1 MTGSPDRRIHAD
13 ALRKQQ
19 HGSIATRLKRHAI
32 AMLASIAL
40 GGMAGPYLLLP
51 PDTIA
56 ATGTYQWAR
65 IKLWAVSTWA
75 SDTAV
80 DVRRGNQIDKDRSAR
95 QIIAHPYFRR
105 RAHLV
110 WTYAKWGSR
119 VGFVGWLVASI
130 GLLGV
135 MRRRRER
142 LLADRW
148 IAGTAITTEKRLAKL
163 TRKEAGKVPLS
174 IGTVP
179 IPPRL
184 ETRHMAMIG
193 TTGSGKT
200 TALRQLLDGIE
211 ARGEAALVYDTSG
224 EFIAHYYQPE
234 RGDIILNPFDA
245 RCAFWSPFAEI
256 AHPADADRIAHQ
268 LITETG
274 QHDSDVWLD
283 TSRILVANMI
293 RALWREK
300 KCTLADLLHALQN
313 RSKDDLKDWLATS
326 SSARTF
332 ADDADRATGS
342 VLFMLAKA
350 ADLIQFLRV
359 EDSGGMPFAFRDF
372 IHGLDK
378 RKGPRPW
385 IFVPRKEDYFE
396 ASKPLL
402 ACWLE
407 CAASAVLGLPP
418 SPDRR
423 IWFVLDELADLPRV
437 DNLARLLPEGRKF
450 GAAVILT
457 FQALG
462 QMQHR
467 YGEQIAES
475 MLGCCNTK
483 LFLQIIDGETRQ
495 WASQT
500 IGECEIEIQTM
511 TDALAEGD
519 DGPRTTL
526 GRTRKMRPAVLESQL
541 RLAKFE
547 GYLLFPDGLPV
558 APIRLTADHVARRG
572 PARVAG
578 FVPGDPKHT
587 LWEKASAAALS
598 ASSATAPTP
607 APEPSA
613 PASRRQRPKGQ
624 APKGQGPKSQGPV

>member
-1 MTGSPDRRIHAD
+1 MTQTHDRRAHAD
-13 ALRKQQ
+13 ALRRHNRINQ
-19 HGSIATRLKRHAI
+19 ANRFKRQAGI
-32 AMLASIAL
+32 MLASIAL
-40 GGMAGPYLLLP
+40 GAVATPYVML
-51 PDTIA
+51 DKDD
-56 ATGTYQWAR
+56 QWASCVYAYANTA
-65 IKLWAVSTWA
+65 LWFSSGITADPALNVTYKGIQYRVFARAVAANRYYQDAA
-75 SDTAV
+75 SVAISDAM
-80 DVRRGNQIDKDRSAR
+80 RGGWLGFGGWLASLFL
-95 QIIAHPYFRR
+95 FRR
-105 RAHLV
+105 A
-110 WTYAKWGSR
+110 
-119 VGFVGWLVASI
+119 
-130 GLLGV
+130 
-135 MRRRRER
+135 MERRRER
-142 LLADRW
+142 ALRDRV
-148 IAGTAITTEKRLAKL
+148 IAGTLVASEKQLAKL
-163 TRKEAGKVPLS
+163 IRDEIAAEAKTNAQTRPSPLA

-179 IPPRL
+179 IPLRL

-224 EFIAHYYQPE
+224 EFIAHYYRPE
-234 RGDIILNPFDA
+234 RGDVILNPFDA
-245 RCAFWSPFAEI
+245 RCAYWSPFAEI

-293 RALWREK
+293 RALWSEGNRS
-300 KCTLADLLHALQN
+300 LPALLNALQD
-313 RSKDDLKDWLATS
+313 RTKDDLKLWLAGS

-350 ADLIQFLRV
+350 ANLIQFLRA
-359 EDSGGMPFAFRDF
+359 EDSGGAPFAFRDF
-372 IHGLDK
+372 IHGLDN
-378 RKGPRPW
+378 RTGPRPW

-418 SPDRR
+418 SANRR

-450 GAAVILT
+450 GAAVVLT

-462 QMQHR
+462 QMRHR
-467 YGEQIAES
+467 YGPQLAES

-483 LFLQIIDGETRQ
+483 LFLQTIDSETRQ

-500 IGECEIEIQTM
+500 IGECEVEIQTM
-511 TDALAEGD
+511 TDALAED
-519 DGPRTTL
+519 DNTPRTTL
-526 GRTRKMRPAVLESQL
+526 GRTRKMRPAILESEL
-541 RLAKFE
+541 RLPKFE

-558 APIRLTADHVARRG
+558 ARIKLTADHVGRRG
-572 PARVAG
+572 NARQPG
-578 FVPGDPKHT
+578 FVAGDPKTT
-587 LWEKASAAALS
+587 LWEQAS
-598 ASSATAPTP
+598 TAVPP
-607 APEPSA
+607 PS
-613 PASRRQRPKGQ
+613 PPPPPDSE
-624 APKGQGPKSQGPV
+624 GPV

>member
-1 MTGSPDRRIHAD
+1 MTRADDRRHHAD
-13 ALRKQQ
+13 ALRKHHLSTQ
-19 HGSIATRLKRHAI
+19 GARLKRQTIVMLASVALGGVGLPNMMLGRD
-32 AMLASIAL
+32 AMLA
-40 GGMAGPYLLLP
+40 
-51 PDTIA
+51 
-56 ATGTYQWAR
+56 TGNYYWAR
-65 IKLWAVSTWA
+65 IKLWAVSGSEA
-75 SDTAV
+75 DTGI
-80 DVRRGNQIDKDRSAR
+80 DVHYPNYVGKGRSAR
-95 QIIAHPYFRR
+95 QIIAHPYFQRR
-105 RAHLV
+105 VDLV
-110 WTYAKWGSR
+110 WSYAKWGSAL
-119 VGFVGWLVASI
+119 GFGGWLVA
-130 GLLGV
+130 LLALRGA
-135 MRRRRER
+135 MARRRER

-148 IAGTAITTEKRLAKL
+148 IGGTRVVDEKQLAKL
-163 TRKEAGKVPLS
+163 TGREADVRTLS
-174 IGTVP
+174 IGKVR
-179 IPPRL
+179 IPARL

-224 EFIAHYYQPE
+224 EFIAHYYNPA

-293 RALWREK
+293 RALWQENKR
-300 KCTLADLLHALQN
+300 TLPDLLHALKN
-313 RSKDDLKDWLATS
+313 RPKDDLKEWLATS

-350 ADLIQFLRV
+350 ADLLQFLRA
-359 EDSGGMPFAFRDF
+359 EDDKSKPFAFRTF
-372 IHGLDK
+372 IEKLDQH
-378 RKGPRPW
+378 PDARPW

-407 CAASAVLGLPP
+407 CAASAMLGLRP
-418 SPDRR
+418 SEDRR

-450 GAAVILT
+450 GAGVVLT

-467 YGEQIAES
+467 YGPQIAES

-483 LFLQIIDGETRQ
+483 LFLQTIDSDTRQ

-500 IGECEIEIQTM
+500 IGDCEMEIRTK
-511 TDALAEGD
+511 TDMLGDGD
-519 DGPRTTL
+519 DGHRINL
-526 GRTRKMRPAVLESQL
+526 GRMREVRPAVMESEL
-541 RLAKFE
+541 RLARHE
-547 GYLLFPDGLPV
+547 GYLLLPDGLPV
-558 APIRLTADHVARRG
+558 ARIRLTADHIARRG
-572 PARVAG
+572 APRQQGFIAADPA
-578 FVPGDPKHT
+578 T
-587 LWEKASAAALS
+587 MLWGHAAQAAPPS
-598 ASSATAPTP
+598 PSPSS
-607 APEPSA
+607 PSTQ
-613 PASRRQRPKGQ
+613 PD
-624 APKGQGPKSQGPV
+624 SQGPV

>member
-1 MTGSPDRRIHAD
+1 MTRPDDRRNHAD
-13 ALRKQQ
+13 ALRKHHLSTQ
-19 HGSIATRLKRHAI
+19 GARLKRQTLV
-32 AMLASIAL
+32 MLASVAL
-40 GGMAGPYLLLP
+40 GGLALP
-51 PDTIA
+51 NIMLGRDA
-56 ATGTYQWAR
+56 MLATGTYYWAR
-65 IKLWAVSTWA
+65 TKLWAVSGWEA
-75 SDTAV
+75 DTGI
-80 DVRRGNQIDKDRSAR
+80 DVHFPDHVEEGRSAR

-105 RAHLV
+105 RVDLV
-110 WTYAKWGSR
+110 RTWAIWGCWL
-119 VGFVGWLVASI
+119 GFGTWLVGLIASR
-130 GLLGV
+130 GALA
-135 MRRRRER
+135 RRRER

-148 IAGTAITTEKRLAKL
+148 IGGTQVVKEKQLARL
-163 TRKEAGKVPLS
+163 TGKEADARTLSIGKVP
-174 IGTVP
+174 
-179 IPPRL
+179 IPTRL

-224 EFIAHYYQPE
+224 EFIAHYYDPA
-234 RGDIILNPFDA
+234 RGDVILNPFDA
-245 RCAFWSPFAEI
+245 RCTFWSPFAEI

-293 RALWREK
+293 RALWQENRR
-300 KCTLADLLHALQN
+300 TLPDLLHALKN
-313 RSKDDLKDWLATS
+313 RPKDDLKEWLATS

-350 ADLIQFLRV
+350 ADLIQFLRA
-359 EDSGGMPFAFRDF
+359 EDGKTKPFAFRKF
-372 IHGLDK
+372 IEALD
-378 RKGPRPW
+378 RHPGARPW

-418 SPDRR
+418 SEDRR

-450 GAAVILT
+450 GAAVVLT

-467 YGEQIAES
+467 YGPQIAES

-483 LFLQIIDGETRQ
+483 LFLQTIDSDTRQ

-500 IGECEIEIQTM
+500 IGDCEMEIRTK
-511 TDALAEGD
+511 TDMLGDGDEGH
-519 DGPRTTL
+519 RINL
-526 GRTRKMRPAVLESQL
+526 GRMREVRPAVMESQL
-541 RLAKFE
+541 RLARHE
-547 GYLLFPDGLPV
+547 GYLLLPDGLPV
-558 APIRLTADHVARRG
+558 ARIRLTADHIARRG
-572 PARVAG
+572 DPHQPG
-578 FVPGDPKHT
+578 FVAADPAT
-587 LWEKASAAALS
+587 MLW
-598 ASSATAPTP
+598 
-607 APEPSA
+607 
-613 PASRRQRPKGQ
+613 GQ
-624 APKGQGPKSQGPV
+624 ASQAVPPSPELSSSPSPKSDSQGPV

>member
-1 MTGSPDRRIHAD
+1 MTRSDDRRNHAD
-13 ALRKQQ
+13 ALSRHYLGTQ
-19 HGSIATRLKRHAI
+19 GARFKRQAI
-32 AMLASIAL
+32 AVLASVAL
-40 GGMAGPYLLLP
+40 GGLALP
-51 PDTIA
+51 NMMLGRDA
-56 ATGTYQWAR
+56 MLATGTYYWAKT
-65 IKLWAVSTWA
+65 KLWAVSGWEA
-75 SDTAV
+75 DTGI
-80 DVRRGNQIDKDRSAR
+80 DVHYPTRIDKDRSAR
-95 QIIAHPYFRR
+95 QIIAHPYFQRR
-105 RAHLV
+105 VDLV
-110 WTYAKWGSR
+110 WADAKRGS
-119 VGFVGWLVASI
+119 VLGFGGWLLALI
-130 GLLGV
+130 ALRGV
-135 MRRRRER
+135 MARRRER

-148 IAGTAITTEKRLAKL
+148 IGGTQVVDEKQLAKL
-163 TRKEAGKVPLS
+163 TGKEADARTLSIGKVP
-174 IGTVP
+174 
-179 IPPRL
+179 IPTRL

-224 EFIAHYYQPE
+224 EFIAHYYNPA

-293 RALWREK
+293 RALWKEEK
-300 KCTLADLLHALQN
+300 RTLPDLLHALKN
-313 RSKDDLKDWLATS
+313 RPKDDLKEWLATS

-350 ADLIQFLRV
+350 ADLIQFLRA
-359 EDSGGMPFAFRDF
+359 EDGKAEPFAFRKF
-372 IHGLDK
+372 ITDLDK
-378 RKGPRPW
+378 CAGARPW

-407 CAASAVLGLPP
+407 CAASAVLGLRP
-418 SPDRR
+418 SDDRR

-450 GAAVILT
+450 GAAVVLT

-467 YGEQIAES
+467 YGPQIAES

-483 LFLQIIDGETRQ
+483 LFLQTIDSDTRQ

-500 IGECEIEIQTM
+500 IGDCEMEIRTK
-511 TDALAEGD
+511 TDMLGDGDEGH
-519 DGPRTTL
+519 RINL
-526 GRTRKMRPAVLESQL
+526 GRMREVRPAVMESQL
-541 RLAKFE
+541 RLGRHE
-547 GYLLFPDGLPV
+547 GYLLLPDGLPV
-558 APIRLTADHVARRG
+558 AKIRLTADHIARRG
-572 PARVAG
+572 DPRQQGFIAADPA
-578 FVPGDPKHT
+578 T
-587 LWEKASAAALS
+587 MLWGQPAQAA
-598 ASSATAPTP
+598 
-607 APEPSA
+607 PSA
-613 PASRRQRPKGQ
+613 PAPSSPPPTKSD
-624 APKGQGPKSQGPV
+624 SQGPV

>member
-1 MTGSPDRRIHAD
+1 MIQSHDRRIHAD
-13 ALRKQQ
+13 ALRR
-19 HGSIATRLKRHAI
+19 HHRLSQWQRFKRQVGV
-32 AMLASIAL
+32 MLASVAL
-40 GGMAGPYLLLP
+40 GVVGAPYAML
-51 PDTIA
+51 DKDE
-56 ATGTYQWAR
+56 QWAIGVYAYAR
-65 IKLWAVSTWA
+65 GAVWIAFDDDPAISVTYEGRQYSVPA
-75 SDTAV
+75 G
-80 DVRRGNQIDKDRSAR
+80 DVV
-95 QIIAHPYFRR
+95 AHPYYRGSVSR
-105 RAHLV
+105 LLSLLV
-110 WTYAKWGSR
+110 KGGLL
-119 VGFVGWLVASI
+119 GFVGWLS
-130 GLLGV
+130 GLFLLRGV
-135 MRRRRER
+135 RARRRER
-142 LLADRW
+142 ALRDRV
-148 IAGTAITTEKRLAKL
+148 IAGTLVTTEKQLAAL
-163 TRKEAGKVPLS
+163 TAAEARPRALA
-174 IGTVP
+174 IGSLP
-179 IPPRL
+179 IPSRL

-224 EFIAHYYQPE
+224 EFIAHYYDPA

-256 AHPADADRIAHQ
+256 AHPADADRIAQQ

-274 QHDSDVWLD
+274 QHDRDVWLE

-293 RALWREK
+293 RELWKEK
-300 KCTLADLLHALQN
+300 KCTLPDLLDALQKWD
-313 RSKDDLKDWLATS
+313 KDKLKSWLKDT

-332 ADDADRATGS
+332 SDDADRATGS

-350 ADLIQFLRV
+350 ANLIQFLRMPKDG
-359 EDSGGMPFAFRDF
+359 EDAFAFRDF
-372 IHGLDK
+372 IAGLDK
-378 RKGPRPW
+378 RIGARPW

-418 SPDRR
+418 SADRR

-450 GAAVILT
+450 GAAVVLT

-462 QMQHR
+462 QMRHR
-467 YGEQIAES
+467 YGPQIAES

-483 LFLQIIDGETRQ
+483 LFLQTIDSETRV

-500 IGECEIEIQTM
+500 IGECEVEIQTM

-519 DGPRTTL
+519 DTPRTTL
-526 GRTRKMRPAVLESQL
+526 GRMRKMRPAVLESEL
-541 RLAKFE
+541 RLPKFE

-558 APIRLTADHVARRG
+558 ARIKLTADHIARRG
-572 PARVAG
+572 KARQPG
-578 FVPGDPKHT
+578 FVAGDPKTT
-587 LWEKASAAALS
+587 LWQQGVQAAPSSPSPPPSPQASP
-598 ASSATAPTP
+598 PTP
-607 APEPSA
+607 K
-613 PASRRQRPKGQ
+613 SR
-624 APKGQGPKSQGPV
+624 GPV

>member
-1 MTGSPDRRIHAD
+1 MTRSDDRRNHAD
-13 ALRKQQ
+13 ALRKHHLSTQ
-19 HGSIATRLKRHAI
+19 GARLKRQALV
-32 AMLASIAL
+32 MLASVAL
-40 GGMAGPYLLLP
+40 GGLALP
-51 PDTIA
+51 NMMLGRDVML
-56 ATGTYQWAR
+56 ATSAYYWAKT
-65 IKLWAVSTWA
+65 KLWAVSGREA
-75 SDTAV
+75 DT
-80 DVRRGNQIDKDRSAR
+80 GIDIHYPDHVEKGRSAR

-105 RAHLV
+105 RVDLV
-110 WTYAKWGSR
+110 WSYAKWGGAL
-119 VGFVGWLVASI
+119 GFGGWFAALIALR
-130 GLLGV
+130 GA
-135 MRRRRER
+135 MARRRER

-148 IAGTAITTEKRLAKL
+148 IGGTRVVDEKQLAKL
-163 TRKEAGKVPLS
+163 TGREADVRTLS
-174 IGTVP
+174 IGKVR
-179 IPPRL
+179 IPARL

-224 EFIAHYYQPE
+224 EFIAHYYDPA
-234 RGDIILNPFDA
+234 RGDVILNPFDA

-293 RALWREK
+293 RALWQEK
-300 KCTLADLLHALQN
+300 KCTLPDLLHALKN
-313 RSKDDLKDWLATS
+313 RPKDDLKEWLATS

-350 ADLIQFLRV
+350 ADLIQFLRA
-359 EDSGGMPFAFRDF
+359 EDGKARPFAFRKF
-372 IHGLDK
+372 IEALDQHP
-378 RKGPRPW
+378 GARPW

-407 CAASAVLGLPP
+407 CAASAVLGLRP
-418 SPDRR
+418 SDDRR

-450 GAAVILT
+450 GAAVVLT

-467 YGEQIAES
+467 YGPQIAES

-483 LFLQIIDGETRQ
+483 LFLQTIDSETRQ

-500 IGECEIEIQTM
+500 IGDCEMEIRTK
-511 TDALAEGD
+511 TDMLGDGDEGH
-519 DGPRTTL
+519 RINL
-526 GRTRKMRPAVLESQL
+526 GRMREVRPAVMESEL
-541 RLAKFE
+541 RLARHE
-547 GYLLFPDGLPV
+547 GYLLLPDGLPV
-558 APIRLTADHVARRG
+558 AKIRLTADHIERRG
-572 PARVAG
+572 APRQQG
-578 FVPGDPKHT
+578 FVAADPAT
-587 LWEKASAAALS
+587 MLWGQAAQA
-598 ASSATAPTP
+598 APPSP
-607 APEPSA
+607 APSSSPSTK
-613 PASRRQRPKGQ
+613 PHT
-624 APKGQGPKSQGPV
+624 QGPV

>member
-1 MTGSPDRRIHAD
+1 MNQSHDRRAHAD
-13 ALRKQQ
+13 ALRRHNRNNQ
-19 HGSIATRLKRHAI
+19 AARFKRQVGV
-32 AMLASIAL
+32 MLASIAL
-40 GGMAGPYLLLP
+40 GA
-51 PDTIA
+51 IA
-56 ATGTYQWAR
+56 TPFVMLDQQTMQAAGTYAVAKS
-65 IKLWAVSTWA
+65 KLWFSQGTVVDPAITIRQDGRAYAVPA
-75 SDTAV
+75 RAV
-80 DVRRGNQIDKDRSAR
+80 VAYRYYSVAARRTLG
-95 QIIAHPYFRR
+95 
-105 RAHLV
+105 
-110 WTYAKWGSR
+110 YAIWGCWL
-119 VGFVGWLVASI
+119 GFGGWLASLFLFRGAVA
-130 GLLGV
+130 
-135 MRRRRER
+135 RRRER
-142 LLADRW
+142 ALRDRV
-148 IAGTAITTEKRLAKL
+148 IAGTLVTTEKQLANL
-163 TRKEAGKVPLS
+163 TGAEANTRALA

-179 IPPRL
+179 IPNRL

-224 EFIAHYYQPE
+224 EFIAHYYRAE
-234 RGDIILNPFDA
+234 RGDVILNPFDA

-274 QHDSDVWLD
+274 QQDSDVWLD

-293 RALWREK
+293 RALWREG
-300 KCTLADLLHALQN
+300 KCTLPDLLNALQD
-313 RSKDDLKDWLATS
+313 RTKDDLKTWLAGS

-332 ADDADRATGS
+332 AEDADRATGS
-342 VLFMLAKA
+342 VLFMLSKA
-350 ADLIQFLRV
+350 ANLIQFLRT
-359 EDSGGMPFAFRDF
+359 EDSGGAPFAFRDF

-378 RKGPRPW
+378 RKGARPW

-407 CAASAVLGLPP
+407 CAASAVLGLSP

-450 GAAVILT
+450 GAAVVLT

-462 QMQHR
+462 QMRHR
-467 YGEQIAES
+467 YGPQIAES

-483 LFLQIIDGETRQ
+483 LFLQTIDAETRV

-500 IGECEIEIQTM
+500 IGECEVEIQTM
-511 TDALAEGD
+511 TDALVED
-519 DGPRTTL
+519 DDKPRTTL
-526 GRTRKMRPAVLESQL
+526 GKIRKMRPAILESEL
-541 RLAKFE
+541 RLPKFE

-558 APIRLTADHVARRG
+558 ARIRLTAAHVAWRG
-572 PARVAG
+572 PARQPG
-578 FVPGDPKHT
+578 FVPGDPTTT
-587 LWEKASAAALS
+587 LWEQ
-598 ASSATAPTP
+598 SSTAATA
-607 APEPSA
+607 AVPSA
-613 PASRRQRPKGQ
+613 PPSTNE
-624 APKGQGPKSQGPV
+624 GPV